1 MAKKISSFEK
11 RRARVR
17 SQLKT
22 CATTP
27 HRLSVYRSNTSLY
40 AQVIDMTSG
49 HVVASACS
57 RDEEFRNNQS
67 VPQKRSVNV
76 ASCKEVGVLLAKR
89 ALEKNVSKVYFD
101 RSGYRYHG
109 RVKSLAEGAR
119 EGGLLF

>member
-17 SQLKT
+17 TQLKAS
-22 CATTP
+22 ATVP
-27 HRLSVYRSNTSLY
+27 HRLSIYRSNTSLY

-49 HVVASACS
+49 HVLASACS
-57 RDEEFRNNQS
+57 RDEDLQKMQGTFA
-67 VPQKRSVNV
+67 KRSVNL

-101 RSGYRYHG
+101 RSGYQYHG

>member
-1 MAKKISSFEK
+1 MVKKVSSFEK

-17 SQLKT
+17 TQLKS
-22 CATTP
+22 CATVP
-27 HRLSVYRSNTSLY
+27 HRLTVHRSNTSVY
-40 AQVIDMTSG
+40 AQIIDMTSG

-57 RDEEFRNNQS
+57 RDEDFKKNQPS
-67 VPQKRSVNV
+67 PHKRSVNV
-76 ASCKEVGVLLAKR
+76 AASKEVGVLLAKR

>member
-17 SQLKT
+17 TQLKAS
-22 CATTP
+22 ATVP

-57 RDEEFRNNQS
+57 RDEDLQKMQGAL
-67 VPQKRSVNV
+67 PKRSVNLG
-76 ASCKEVGVLLAKR
+76 SCKEVGVLLAKR
-89 ALEKNVSKVYFD
+89 ALENNVSKVYFD
-101 RSGYRYHG
+101 RSGYQYHG

>member
-17 SQLKT
+17 TQLKAS
-22 CATTP
+22 ATVP

-57 RDEEFRNNQS
+57 RDETFKKTQGS
-67 VPQKRSVNV
+67 AAKRSVNV
-76 ASCKEVGVLLAKR
+76 ASSKEVGVLLAQR

-101 RSGYRYHG
+101 RSGYQYHG

>member
-17 SQLKT
+17 SHLKT
-22 CATTP
+22 TATVP

-49 HVVASACS
+49 QVVASACS
-57 RDEEFRNNQS
+57 RDEAFKNNQS
-67 VPQKRSVNV
+67 APQKRSVNV
-76 ASCKEVGVLLAKR
+76 VSCKEVGVLLAKR

>member
-22 CATTP
+22 SATVP

-57 RDEEFRNNQS
+57 RDEEFKNNAS
-67 VPQKRSVNV
+67 APQKRSVNV

>member
-22 CATTP
+22 CATAP
-27 HRLSVYRSNTSLY
+27 YRLSVYRSNTSLY

-57 RDEEFRNNQS
+57 RDEEFKNNQAA
-67 VPQKRSVNV
+67 PQKRSVNV